1 MTIERNNITHL
12 MWRKKV
18 DNSIF
23 EGETVIPIA
32 FINQWDV
39 KNYFKD
45 TGEKT
50 EYWPVQ
56 IKFNSKIYDGKL
68 FYRHPT
74 KARSSEQHKIIFK
87 QGTLIED
94 LKKAFLMS
102 HIRWLEV
109 ELRKQGN
116 KKSAEATSETQRE
129 TPFWEFLDIEFD
141 GENKQFIFTAHYT
154 QPAYFPEVF
163 KHLIGSPKLKQIE
176 NSIFNN
182 LEKIINQDWK
192 EKHHI
197 TTELGAKN
205 VIYFLL
211 DNVNKLIYVGE
222 TGQDL
227 KVRLADKEHYSDAGI
242 PHWTHYRFEVL
253 PSSISTKA
261 RKEIEDM
268 TIRAYATLFSNTRE
282 VSSFKISNYK
292 LVNRKIKN

>member
-32 FINQWDV
+32 FVKQWDL
-39 KNYFKD
+39 KKHFSD
-45 TGEKT
+45 TGEKV
-50 EYWPVQ
+50 EYWPVK
-56 IKFNSKIYDGKL
+56 IKFASKFYEGKV

-74 KARSSEQHKIIFK
+74 KVRSSEQHKIIFK
-87 QGTLIED
+87 QGELVED

-116 KKSAEATSETQRE
+116 KKSAQATSETQRE

-141 GENKQFIFTAHYT
+141 DKNKQFIFTAHYI

-176 NSIFNN
+176 TSIFKNF
-182 LEKIINQDWK
+182 EKIINQDWK
-192 EKHHI
+192 ERQYL

-211 DNVNKLIYVGE
+211 DDKNKLIYVGE

-227 KVRLADKEHYSDAGI
+227 KTRLSDKEHYKNAGI
-242 PHWTHYRFEVL
+242 PKWTHYRFEVL
-253 PSSISTKA
+253 PASIGTKA
-261 RKEIEDM
+261 RKEIENM
-268 TIRAYATLFSNTRE
+268 TIRAYATLFSNNKD
-282 VSSFKISNYK
+282 VKSIKISNYK

>member
-1 MTIERNNITHL
+1 MTIERNNIAHL

-32 FINQWDV
+32 FVKQWDI

-45 TGEKT
+45 TGQKT

-56 IKFNSKIYDGKL
+56 IKFASKIYDGRL

-87 QGTLIED
+87 QGALIED

-141 GENKQFIFTAHYT
+141 GKNKQFIFTAHYT

-192 EKHHI
+192 EKQLL
-197 TTELGAKN
+197 TTELGVKN

-211 DNVNKLIYVGE
+211 DDINKLIYVGE

-227 KVRLADKEHYSDAGI
+227 KVRLADKEHFSDVGI

-253 PSSISTKA
+253 PSGINTKA
-261 RKEIEDM
+261 RKEIENM
-268 TIRAYATLFSNTRE
+268 TIRAYATLFSNTKE

>member
-1 MTIERNNITHL
+1 

-23 EGETVIPIA
+23 EGETVIPMS
-32 FINQWDV
+32 FVDQWDL
-39 KNYFKD
+39 KNHFKD
-45 TGEKT
+45 TGVNVET
-50 EYWPVQ
+50 WPVQ
-56 IKFNSKIYDGKL
+56 IKFASKFYDANI

-74 KARSSEQHKIIFK
+74 KVRSSEQHKIIFK
-87 QGTLIED
+87 QGNLIED

-109 ELRKQGN
+109 ELRKQGT
-116 KKSAEATSETQRE
+116 KKSAEATKETQRE

-141 GENKQFIFTAHYT
+141 QEAKKFIFTAHYT
-154 QPAYFPEVF
+154 QPPYFPEVF

-176 NSIFNN
+176 SSIFNN
-182 LEKIINQDWK
+182 FEKIINQDWK
-192 EKHHI
+192 EKQHL

-205 VIYFLL
+205 VIYILL
-211 DNVNKLIYVGE
+211 DDINKLIYVGE

-227 KVRLADKEHYSDAGI
+227 KIRLADKEHYKNAGI
-242 PHWTHYRFEVL
+242 PHWTHYRFEAL
-253 PSSISTKA
+253 PSSIGTKA

-268 TIRAYATLFSNTRE
+268 TIRAYATLFSNTKN
-282 VSSFKISNYK
+282 VKSFKISDYK